1 MREIVA
7 EITFG
12 VHGYTPKIFPRSM
25 VVAQP
30 GVGNSSQEVT
40 RKFWKVFGQH
50 LKSEYSKVKVLAVFS
65 NWPAILITRKK
76 PISKIGDIKGLKIRA
91 PSPSNIPQVKAWVL
105 LRFICLL

>member
-1 MREIVA
+1 VA

-25 VVAQP
+25 VVVQP

-40 RKFWKVFGQH
+40 KKFWKVFGQH

-76 PISKIGDIKGLKIRA
+76 TYLKNWGYKGFK
-91 PSPSNIPQVKAWVL
+91 N
-105 LRFICLL
+105 